1 MHSLDTKDESRLS
14 RTKCSGEV
22 PSCET
27 CIGKGKQCEGYN
39 ITKTIKRQRQVA
51 ATQRSIRSFSNGA
64 TLQSPGHSTHHQ
76 ISAPP
81 NHAMNLPVE
90 QALHKNA
97 VTNNTTLTYD
107 SEDYSVDTQPS
118 FLFRLFQHTKMIHQ
132 YIIYLGL

>member
-1 MHSLDTKDESRLS
+1 MYILDTKNGSRLN

-27 CIGKGKQCEGYN
+27 CLGKGKQCEGYN

-51 ATQRSIRSFSNGA
+51 AAERSICSFSNGA
-64 TLQSPGHSTHHQ
+64 TLQSPGHSTHQ

-90 QALHKNA
+90 QALQPNA
-97 VTNNTTLTYD
+97 ITNNTTLTYD
-107 SEDYSVDTQPS
+107 SEDYYVDTQPS
-118 FLFRLFQHTKMIHQ
+118 FLFRLFQHTRIINQ
-132 YIIYLGL
+132 YIIHLGLQ